1 MKEMREREREREI
14 MPDIADALPRT
25 AKSCS
30 VTEAEAEEEVEG
42 ASPAPPACVLP
53 SVLRDR
59 GRSRGAPPPVPPR
72 SPRRPLDS
80 ARGGQSCV

>member
-1 MKEMREREREREI
+1 MKEMREREREI

-30 VTEAEAEEEVEG
+30 VTEAEAEEEAEG